1 VKANR
6 GSSGIDGVELEEY
19 DKNLPSNLYKLW
31 NRMSSGSYFPRS
43 VKLVQIPKSGGG
55 KRPLG
60 IPMVEDRVAQMAAVM
75 MLEPILE
82 PIFHEDSYGYR
93 PGRSAHDAL
102 AKTRERC
109 WKYNWV
115 IDIDISKFF
124 DTIDHEKLL
133 KCFERHIETP
143 WILLYVRRWLTVPY
157 EQTDG
162 VRIERT
168 KGVPQGS
175 VIGPVL
181 SNLFLHY
188 VFDKWMGIHHKGVL
202 FERYADDVICH
213 CRSRSEAIALKNHIS
228 ARMEACGLKLNEEK
242 TRIVCIQEGIKGNN
256 NKEEEVGF
264 DYLGYTFRP
273 RKALRKDGSAFTGFL
288 PAISQKAKN
297 KIREQIKG
305 WKLSQKTFLKISD
318 IVHLIDSQVR
328 GWVTYY
334 GKFYVS
340 ALKSFLQEVNHCI
353 ARWACRKYKRFRGN
367 WWKALYWL
375 GRLAE
380 RDKTLFYHWRAG
392 IVPPLSHHD

>member
-1 VKANR
+1 
-6 GSSGIDGVELEEY
+6 
-19 DKNLPSNLYKLW
+19 
-31 NRMSSGSYFPRS
+31 MSSCSYFPRS

-60 IPMVEDRVAQMAAVM
+60 IPTVEDRVAQMAAVM
-75 MLEPILE
+75 MIEPILE

-102 AKTRERC
+102 AKTRERS
-109 WKYNWV
+109 WRYNWV
-115 IDIDISKFF
+115 IDMDISKFF
-124 DTIDHEKLL
+124 DTIDHKKLL

-162 VRIERT
+162 LRIERT
-168 KGVPQGS
+168 MGVPQGS

-188 VFDKWMGIHHKGVL
+188 VFDKWMSIYHKGVL
-202 FERYADDVICH
+202 FERYADDVNCH
-213 CRSRSEAIALKNHIS
+213 CRSKSEAIELKSHIS

-242 TRIVCIQEGIKGNN
+242 TRIVCIKSGIKGS

-305 WKLSQKTFLKISD
+305 WKLNQKTFLKIED
-318 IVHLIDSQVR
+318 IVLLIDSQVR

-353 ARWACRKYKRFRGN
+353 ARWARRKYKRYRGN

-380 RDKTLFYHWRAG
+380 RDKTLFYHWRVG
-392 IVPPLSHHD
+392 ILPPLSHHD